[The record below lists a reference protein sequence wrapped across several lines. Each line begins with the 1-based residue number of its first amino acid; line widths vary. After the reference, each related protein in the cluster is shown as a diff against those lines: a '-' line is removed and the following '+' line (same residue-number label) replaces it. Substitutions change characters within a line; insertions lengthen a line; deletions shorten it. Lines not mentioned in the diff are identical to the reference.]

1 MSFHS
6 SSRLSLLPR
15 LAVRWLLALAGPLAL
30 LATHGPTSAQA
41 LDLADSPL
49 FSATSVP
56 GNLLLALSVEW
67 PTASTPAYP
76 NTTAY
81 APAAAYVGYFD
92 ADKCYRY
99 NADTVTPANS
109 HFVPHGAAANHTCTS
124 TATVSLWSGN
134 WLNWASTQTLDAFR
148 WALTGGPRMAGFDTA
163 TLTVL
168 QKTYHNGSGGRSS
181 VYPDKITDNATS
193 GAAAVAGA
201 TPFGW
206 SHAVTRIHG
215 MGHAMVVSGN
225 IDLRCNFTPTA
236 GNPNRITHTCESFT
250 SGQRN
255 CTTNGLGQTCT
266 IPNANP
272 AHQITCGTVDAGGNR
287 TYTCTSS
294 QAGTSTC
301 TATAAAGA
309 NTACGQ
315 EPTRTNYTGQS
326 TAAATA
332 DTGAYYLLQ
341 MQVRA
346 CDASVG
352 LESNCVA
359 YGANHKPEGLMQ
371 RYASKLR
378 YSAFGYLNDGNIR
391 RDGGVMRSRMKYI
404 GPNKPVPGSVAQP
417 NAVTEWDAATGVM
430 LTNPDPADATATVN
444 SALAQTNL
452 VVSVP
457 NSGVMN
463 YVNKF
468 GLTSRAYKSYDPV
481 GELYYAGLRYFRK
494 LGPVASYSSFTGITN
509 ANTLSAVIDH
519 FPVITA
525 WDDPIVYS
533 CQKNFILGIGDVNTH
548 RDANLQGSTIR
559 SGEEPAMP
567 AEVAADTDL
576 NVKTATDMVGQ
587 LEGWATPLGSH
598 SSGRGNSFFIA
609 GMAYDAHTRDLRS
622 DLSGMQTL
630 NTYWVDVLEGQNYA
644 HKNQYWLAAKYG
656 GFEVPAGFNPYAATN
671 TTTTLSQASWYTN
684 TDTLPNGGTTQLRP
698 DNYFTGGLAARM
710 VSGLNSAFAKIAA
723 EASAA
728 TSTAF
733 ASASLN
739 EAVSGNASFAA
750 SYDPKYWTGTL
761 VGASVSYASDGTPS
775 VSQAW
780 NARDVLNATPPGDR
794 KIVTC
799 CTATGAGLP
808 FRLNSLN
815 STPLLARTQWS
826 TFADVPGVV
835 AASQSAANF
844 LDYLRGVRTS
854 EVANGGVY
862 RTRSSVL
869 GDIVHSKVTVV
880 AAPQSPYYDVTNPG
894 YNAFRRTYSARKTV
908 VYVGANDGM
917 LHAFDGSLTSAT
929 KGSELMAYI
938 PSFVY
943 GSTATAGTTGL
954 AALGNPSF
962 EHHFY
967 VDATPQ
973 VFDVDFRRTSG
984 QTTPSASESDW
995 RSVLVGGLGKGGRG
1009 YYAIDVTN
1017 PTQWTTETAVAGKV
1031 LWEYTDSTMGYSYG
1045 DARIVKTAKHG
1056 WTAVIP
1062 SGYNTPDGSAAIHL
1076 VNPRTGALL
1085 EKITLPGGTPSAPL
1099 DVAHVTAYL
1108 PDLTDHTATALYAGD
1123 MQGHIWRIDVSAS
1136 SGSYPAPLQLAR
1148 LTDPSGAPQPISTPV
1163 RIMVEPNSGK
1173 RYVLAGTGRL
1183 LADSDI
1189 ASQQTQ
1195 SFYAIVDGTS
1205 SEMFTSTT
1213 LPTGVSFPVTR
1224 SKLNQN
1230 SDLLTGIGS
1239 APTQP
1244 MGWYRDL
1251 GTDSTSGIAERIT
1264 VAPVVHNGLVGVAIN
1279 LPNGVA
1285 CSPSGQSTVMA
1296 VNFADG
1302 KSVLTD
1308 SAGLSVGLSPY
1319 SNGVA
1324 SDLAFK
1330 NIGGRVRLISGRS
1343 DGSVRNLPGTYGGSG
1358 ALRRLN
1364 WREVPIAN

>member
-1 MSFHS
+1 MIHLRTQLRTHRH
-6 SSRLSLLPR
+6 RLVASLL
-15 LAVRWLLALAGPLAL
+15 LGLSGLLAP
-30 LATHGPTSAQA
+30 ATAPAQT
-41 LDLADSPL
+41 LDLADRPL
-49 FSATSVP
+49 FSSVSVP

-81 APAAAYVGYFD
+81 APATAYVGYFD
-92 ADKCYRY
+92 PEKCYRY
-99 NADTVTPANS
+99 QHDTVTPANS
-109 HFVPHGAAANHTCTS
+109 HFVPHGAATGRACVS
-124 TATVSLWSGN
+124 TNTLALWSGN
-134 WLNWASTQTLDAFR
+134 WLNWTSTQTLDAFR
-148 WALTGGPRMAGFDTA
+148 WALTGGPRMAGFDTP

-168 QKTYHNGSGGRSS
+168 QKTFHNGSGGRSGI
-181 VYPDKITDNATS
+181 YPDKITSNATS
-193 GAAAVAGA
+193 GTNAVAGA

-206 SHAVTRIHG
+206 NHVVARVHG
-215 MGHAMVVSGN
+215 MEHAMLVSGN
-225 IDLRCNFTPTA
+225 VDLRCSFTPA
-236 GNPNRITHTCESFT
+236 ADNPNRITHACESHAT
-250 SGQRN
+250 GQRT
-255 CTTNGLGQTCT
+255 CSTNGLGQTCT
-266 IPNANP
+266 INNTNP
-272 AHQITCGTVDAGGNR
+272 AHQITCGAVNAGANR
-287 TYTCTSS
+287 TYACTSTL
-294 QAGTSTC
+294 AGIRTC
-301 TATAAAGA
+301 SATAAAGV
-309 NTACGQ
+309 TAWCGQ
-315 EPTRTNYTGQS
+315 EPVRTLYTGQS
-326 TAAATA
+326 TAAGTA
-332 DTGAYYLLQ
+332 DTGTFYL
-341 MQVRA
+341 MQIQLRA

-378 YSAFGYLNDGNIR
+378 YSAFSYLNDSSVG
-391 RDGGVMRSRMKYI
+391 RDGGVMRGRMKYI
-404 GPNKPVPGSVAQP
+404 GPSRPVPGSVALP
-417 NAVTEWDAATGVM
+417 NAVNEWDAATGVM
-430 LTNPDPADATATVN
+430 LTNPDTVDATATAAN
-444 SALAQTNL
+444 ALAQTGL
-452 VVSVP
+452 TITVP

-468 GLTSRAYKSYDPV
+468 GLTSRAYKSFDPV
-481 GELYYAGLRYFRK
+481 SELYYAGLRYFRK
-494 LGPVASYSSFTGITN
+494 LGPVASYNSFAGITN
-509 ANTLSAVIDH
+509 ANTLAALVDH

-525 WDDPIVYS
+525 WDDPILYS
-533 CQKNFILGIGDVNTH
+533 CQKNFILGIGDINTH

-559 SGEEPAMP
+559 TGDEPALP
-567 AEVAADTDL
+567 AEVSADTEL

-587 LEGWATPLGSH
+587 LEGLSNLGSY
-598 SSGRGNSFFIA
+598 SSGRNNSFFIA

-622 DLSGMQTL
+622 DLAGMQTL
-630 NTYWVDVLEGQNYA
+630 NTYWVDVLEGQSYT

-698 DNYFTGGLAARM
+698 DNYFTGGQAARM
-710 VSGLNSAFAKIAA
+710 VSGLNNAFAKIAA

-733 ASASLN
+733 ASASPN
-739 EAVSGNASFAA
+739 EALSGNASFAA

-780 NARDVLNATPPGDR
+780 NARDLLNTAVPGDR

-799 CTATGAGLP
+799 CTTAGAGLP
-808 FRLNSLN
+808 FRLNSLTSASL
-815 STPLLARTQWS
+815 STRTDWS
-826 TFADVPGVV
+826 TFANVPGVA
-835 AASQSAANF
+835 AASQSSASF
-844 LDYLRGVRTS
+844 LDYLRGVRTN

-862 RTRSSVL
+862 RTRSSLL
-869 GDIVHSKVTVV
+869 GDIVNSKVTVV
-880 AAPQSPYYDVTNPG
+880 ATPQSPYYDVSNPG

-917 LHAFDGSLTSAT
+917 VHAFDGSLTSAT
-929 KGSELMAYI
+929 KGTELMAYV

-943 GSTATAGTTGL
+943 GSAATAPTTGL

-962 EHHFY
+962 EHRYY
-967 VDATPQ
+967 VDATPL

-984 QTTPSASESDW
+984 QTTPTASESDW
-995 RSVLVGGLGKGGRG
+995 RSVLIGGLGKGGRG

-1056 WTAVIP
+1056 WTAILP
-1062 SGYNTPDGSAAIHL
+1062 SGYNTPDGSAALHL

-1085 EKITLPGGTPSAPL
+1085 EKITLPGGTVSAPL
-1099 DVAHVTAYL
+1099 NVAHVTAFI
-1108 PDLTDHTATALYAGD
+1108 PDLTDYTATALYAGD
-1123 MQGHIWRIDVSAS
+1123 MKGQIWRIDVSAA
-1136 SGSYPAPLQLAR
+1136 SGSYPAPLVLAQLA
-1148 LTDPSGAPQPISTPV
+1148 DPSGTPQPISTPLRV
-1163 RIMVEPNSGK
+1163 MVEPNSGK
-1173 RYVLAGTGRL
+1173 RYVLVGTGRL

-1189 ASQQTQ
+1189 ASTQTQ

-1205 SEMFTSTT
+1205 SEMYTAAT

-1224 SKLNQN
+1224 SKLNAN
-1230 SDLLTGIGS
+1230 GDLLTGIGS
-1239 APTQP
+1239 SPTQP

-1251 GTDSTSGIAERIT
+1251 GADSVSGIAERIT

-1285 CSPSGQSTVMA
+1285 CSPSGKSTVMA
-1296 VNFADG
+1296 VSFADG
-1302 KSVLTD
+1302 KSVLVD
-1308 SAGLSVGLSPY
+1308 SAGSSVALSPF
-1319 SNGVA
+1319 SSGVA

-1330 NIGGRVRLISGRS
+1330 NIGGKIRLISGRS
-1343 DGSVRNLPGTYGGSG
+1343 DGSVSNLPGTYGGSG
-1358 ALRRLN
+1358 SLRRMN